1 MLISTNTSKGKHISF
16 ELLDAAENERREI
29 RSCFPYRKT
38 IWFDIYSMLWKMKE
52 GTFRLFE
59 FHFSTFRL
67 FGLLTFRNSIWSLS
81 TFQLFEILFTYFPT
95 ESVCFQPRTW
105 GPGGHYGGT
114 WRHAARWGST
124 LLTLVCRGK
133 NPVARVE
140 RGYPSTSETNPRAQA
155 RPLPQVLSWRSQIK
169 IVVILTTFIEI
180 GKSNRCWQQEEPILH
195 LGEDQLF
202 QHMK

>member
-38 IWFDIYSMLWKMKE
+38 IRFDIYSMLWKMKE

-67 FGLLTFRNSIWSLS
+67 FGFLTFRNSIWSLS

-105 GPGGHYGGT
+105 GPGGALRRDMEACSKMRVYFIDLGLPGQ
-114 WRHAARWGST
+114 
-124 LLTLVCRGK
+124 

-195 LGEDQLF
+195 SGEDQLF
-202 QHMK
+202 HHMK